1 MNILYNN
8 NDKSLIFNPETDF
21 RTNAGWEE
29 NFLDYQEDVLRSIIN
44 PVENYETVRYI
55 HEPYNVSISGVSTKQ
70 CDIWYQFYFLN
81 NQNPRDYDNGF
92 DYDLIG
98 ISPKENAKLL
108 KHTVNSFFRLEFYT
122 TRERETQKLVF
133 SKNLSIPLGQKVFD
147 LNLKEDIFIP
157 VFNGNNYR
165 NTENMYLFWFAD
177 NTVFSGL
184 TFFMTARFFN
194 AEDGTITRFLNKN
207 LTINNSGLVNGERVG
222 TNSNPIKFYEMNF
235 SDNVDDVEDSYYQ
248 VTFRRTDH
256 SYKITR
262 GITGDCDLTD
272 GTATKL

>member
-1 MNILYNN
+1 MNILYNR
-8 NDKSLIFNPETDF
+8 DSKSLVFNPETDF
-21 RTNAGWEE
+21 RINAGWEE
-29 NFLDYQEDVLRSIIN
+29 NFLDYQEEVLRSIIN

-55 HEPYNVSISGVSTKQ
+55 HEPYDVTISGVSTKQ

-133 SKNLSIPLGQKVFD
+133 AKNLSIPLGQKVFD
-147 LNLKEDIFIP
+147 LNLREDIFVP

-165 NTENMYLFWFAD
+165 NTENMYLFWFGD
-177 NTVFSGL
+177 DSVFSGL
-184 TFFMTARFFN
+184 TFYMTARFFN
-194 AEDGTITRFLNKN
+194 AEDGTITRFLNKD
-207 LTINNSGLVNGERVG
+207 LTANNSSLVNGERVG
-222 TNSNPIKFYEMNF
+222 TTANPVKFYEMNY
-235 SDNVDDVEDSYYQ
+235 SNTVDEINDVYYQ
-248 VTFRRTDH
+248 VRFKRSDH

-262 GITGDCDLTD
+262 GITSDCDFGS
-272 GTATKL
+272 GTAAKL

>member
-1 MNILYNN
+1 MNILYNR
-8 NDKSLIFNPETDF
+8 DSKSLVFNPETDF

-29 NFLDYQEDVLRSIIN
+29 NFLDYQEEVLRSIIN

-55 HEPYNVSISGVSTKQ
+55 HEPYNVTISGVTTKQ

-92 DYDLIG
+92 DYDLVG

-133 SKNLSIPLGQKVFD
+133 AKNLSIPLGQKVFD
-147 LNLKEDIFIP
+147 LNLREDIFVP

-165 NTENMYLFWFAD
+165 NTENMYLFWFGD
-177 NTVFSGL
+177 DTVFSGL
-184 TFFMTARFFN
+184 TFYMTARFFN
-194 AEDGTITRFLNKN
+194 AEDGTITRFLNKD
-207 LTINNSGLVNGERVG
+207 LTVNNSGLVNGERVG
-222 TNSNPIKFYEMNF
+222 TTANPVKFYEMNY
-235 SDNVDDVEDSYYQ
+235 SNTVDEVNDVYYQ
-248 VTFRRTDH
+248 VRFKRSDH

-262 GITGDCDLTD
+262 GITSDS
-272 GTATKL
+272 

>member
-8 NDKSLIFNPETDF
+8 TDKSLIFNPETDF

-55 HEPYNVSISGVSTKQ
+55 HEPYDVSISGSTISQ
-70 CDIWYQFYFLN
+70 SDIWYQFYFLN
-81 NQNPRDYDNGF
+81 NQNPRDYDNGL

-133 SKNLSIPLGQKVFD
+133 AKNLSIPLGQKVFD
-147 LNLKEDIFIP
+147 LNIREDIFIP

-165 NTENMYLFWFAD
+165 NTENMYLFWFGD

-194 AEDGTITRFLNKN
+194 AEDGTTTRFLNKN
-207 LTINNSGLVNGERVG
+207 LTIDNSGLVNGERVG
-222 TNSNPIKFYEMNF
+222 TTANPIKFYEMNF
-235 SDNVDDVEDSYYQ
+235 SDTVDDVNDVYFQ
-248 VTFRRTDH
+248 VLFTRTDH

-262 GITGDCDLTD
+262 GITSNCDFT
-272 GTATKL
+272 GGAVAKL